1 VSLASTRNRES
12 EKSVLDSG
20 RNPMQHRLDLQNAAI
35 DFLRR
40 LARLDPHR
48 AGGGIAAQNARGSE
62 RSLAGTVRRLC
73 HRDPAHG
80 PGSGIVN
87 QALTRV
93 ADYLGAR
100 SAKVIP
106 VLHAGS
112 RFEIGWNMQ
121 RLRLK
126 ADGRIVELRDGR
138 EFPLAPATAVAEPVA
153 TSAVPVAPS
162 VAAQEAVPAPAV
174 RDLRRRARL
183 TQLEFAS
190 RLGVPVETIRNW
202 EQGKRMPRGPARALL
217 AVIAHAPET
226 VFSALAKA

>member
-1 VSLASTRNRES
+1 MA
-12 EKSVLDSG
+12 
-20 RNPMQHRLDLQNAAI
+20 
-35 DFLRR
+35 
-40 LARLDPHR
+40 
-48 AGGGIAAQNARGSE
+48 
-62 RSLAGTVRRLC
+62 
-73 HRDPAHG
+73 
-80 PGSGIVN
+80 GSGIVN
-87 QALTRV
+87 RTLTRV
-93 ADYLGAR
+93 ADYFQAR

-106 VLHAGS
+106 VLGPES

-138 EFPLAPATAVAEPVA
+138 EFPLAPAMPLVAPA
-153 TSAVPVAPS
+153 TTFRAGTLPVAPGQ
-162 VAAQEAVPAPAV
+162 AATAPAV

-226 VFSALAKA
+226 VFSALARL